1 VQFVIILCYGAICD
15 VTTSMFD
22 LESDFGDVMDEI
34 LFCYCLPLK
43 IIIVSRTIGSGVLV
57 VRA

>member
-1 VQFVIILCYGAICD
+1 MQFVIILCYGAICD

-22 LESDFGDVMDEI
+22 LESDFGDVVGEI

-43 IIIVSRTIGSGVLV
+43 IIIVSRTNGSGVLV